1 MTGQGGFC
9 RLERLA
15 DPAARGYDFLV
26 RFFSRAS
33 GALLVTVRTRDVEQ
47 LFCTSEAGGAITYA
61 DLTAA
66 DPQLVEVSLDDV
78 DKLNRTV
85 RAIIR

>member
-1 MTGQGGFC
+1 
-9 RLERLA
+9 
-15 DPAARGYDFLV
+15 
-26 RFFSRAS
+26 
-33 GALLVTVRTRDVEQ
+33 VTVRTRDVEQ
-47 LFCTSEAGGAITYA
+47 VFCTSQAGGAITYA
-61 DLTAA
+61 DLTVA